1 MIQLPL
7 TVNLT
12 VNESRQV
19 YGLTVESNSE
29 PLNMEVTTPV
39 VSSTVEDYAGPYTAT
54 ATTDGAVVLNTE
66 GKKCT
71 GNITVAQL
79 PEMEINNPGLSINN
93 DTGVITA
100 TAVFPQGYNNTR
112 TVTQRTHPLVAI
124 GDRTYEPMRTD
135 RVILS
140 KGQFI
145 TGNIKL
151 LGVPTYSGPTEIT
164 PTEADQIVE
173 VKDLLPAENITVK
186 RIPNNYG
193 RIEWNGS
200 YITII

>member
-19 YGLTVESNSE
+19 YGLTVESNSN
-29 PLNMEVTTPV
+29 PLNMEVSTSV

-79 PEMEINNPGLSINN
+79 PEMTLNGPEISVDN
-93 DTGVITA
+93 DNGRVSA
-100 TAVFPQGYNNTR
+100 TVSYEPGYNDMYVIIP
-112 TVTQRTHPLVAI
+112 VTKPLPTQGAK
-124 GDRTYEPMRTD
+124 TYTAGTNEKT
-135 RVILS
+135 ILT
-140 KGQFI
+140 KGTFI
-145 TGNIKL
+145 TGNIKIAAI
-151 LGVPTYSGPTEIT
+151 PTYSGPTEIT

-173 VKDLLPAENITVK
+173 VKDLLPTENITVK